1 MQQLKCSEQLL
12 GRCLSGFWGVST
24 WLLDVLGDF
33 QGTATQSVLSG
44 YKGVATWLL
53 DIISGCQVIVM
64 KQLKW
69 LVGHCRHFGW
79 LPDV

>member
-1 MQQLKCSEQLL
+1 MQQLKCLEQLL
-12 GRCLSGFWGVST
+12 GHCQSGFQGVST

-33 QGTATQSVLSG
+33 QGTAMQNVLSG
-44 YKGVATWLL
+44 FQGVAMWLL
-53 DIISGCQVIVM
+53 DIISGCQDIVM